1 LAYICKNCGK
11 QYDITLFQFGIKILC
26 ECGEIVDATEP
37 MEINLIDDDEE
48 KILKKIEETK
58 LRKLQR
64 LVDRVCCLILIS
76 DYPEEDI
83 EIEIEKVKEECL
95 KLFPDKLYLYRM
107 VYESRFKRLHNQF
120 RKQ

>member
-1 LAYICKNCGK
+1 MK
-11 QYDITLFQFGIKILC
+11 
-26 ECGEIVDATEP
+26 
-37 MEINLIDDDEE
+37 INLIDDDEE

-107 VYESRFKRLHNQF
+107 IYESRFKRLHSQF